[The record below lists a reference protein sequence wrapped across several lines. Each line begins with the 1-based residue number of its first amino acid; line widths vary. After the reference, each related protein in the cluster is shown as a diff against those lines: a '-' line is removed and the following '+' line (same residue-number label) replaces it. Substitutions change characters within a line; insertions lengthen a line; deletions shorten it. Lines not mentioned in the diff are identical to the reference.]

1 MPLGE
6 TAGQITG
13 VVTVSL
19 DITQQKEAQK
29 LNTLLATA
37 VEHAGDVIEITDA
50 ASHFEYVNSAFE
62 RISGYSRAD
71 ALGQT
76 PFSLLMSDRNDE
88 PHYRAVQNAIASG
101 QVWHGTLTGRRKDG
115 TLYEQEATISP
126 VRDAEGVITHYVAV
140 KRDITERLQT
150 QARIWHL
157 AHHDAL
163 TDLPNRVLFQDRL
176 QQAVAQARRSGL
188 LVAILFI
195 DLDNFKDV
203 NDALGHEFGD
213 LLLKAVTLRLRGCTR
228 ETDTVARLGGDEFAL
243 IHTGLERSQSA
254 AKLAEKVL
262 ERLSEPFSLEGQ
274 EVHISASIGVT
285 ICPLD
290 HDDPQQ
296 IVKNADMAMYRAK
309 NTGRSNYQFYKEEM
323 NLAFQ
328 ARKALEREL
337 RKALANGELDLYY
350 QPQIDARSSVIVGAE
365 ALVRWPHPER
375 GMISPGEF
383 VPIAEESGLI
393 VPLGEWVLQTA
404 CTQNRVWRDLGLP
417 PVRVAV
423 NLSAAQFLYRD
434 LMASVIRALETSGL
448 DHAHLELEITEGIL
462 MRETEVTINTLRRL
476 AELGIQIAVDDF
488 GTGYSSMAYLK
499 RFPVSKIKIDRAFV
513 TDVTTDRG
521 DAAIVGAV
529 IGLAHGLGPLR
540 RRRGRRDPRTGR
552 TPARAWL
559 RRAPG
564 LLFRP
569 PDDRRLVPG
578 APRRHEWLARH
589 TQGAAARAL
598 ARRSPLTF
606 LRAPRG
612 HWDCRRRSGRPR
624 GSALGQLVVLIGQQP
639 AQMLAAI
646 EHDHLPGH
654 RGRRQDEVYRTADL
668 FGRSAAPQ
676 GQRGAQATE
685 ARRRLMDAWQGG
697 TRTDRI
703 DANRRRERRRQRF
716 GQYPQRGLAERIR
729 EEMGAQVPHA
739 LVDDVDDVALY
750 PLLQLSGEV
759 LDQHERGAQIALQV
773 QVPRCPGGIERAI
786 ALECRGVVDQAAERP
801 QRFSSRGHEPFDLVL
816 AGQIGAERSCAAAF
830 GTDLCDQLVRGRF
843 RVTKVDADRP
853 PAAGKIERDAAPDA
867 LGRAGHQH
875 DGVACGAHRSAVG
888 PGPAWLA
895 NFRHAV
901 MSRRAPLCAEPSPP
915 DSPAERGARPDG

>member
-1 MPLGE
+1 MKLRARKGYKALALALLVFSTSIASSGYKIHLEYGRITKKFLPSLWAAAQAEIELLRLLDALNKFVREDAPVDSDQLVERFYILWSRVPLLLSGTELVHVRAAEGAVQLIQELDQALTALEQDILSLRKGDYASYDRIHAELQRYTTDIHKITARTMLKDEEVAEAQREDIRNLYWELSGYFLAIIASAIVLVALLFKEFSNVNGLLRIAHAAEATVSAARAQLRAVIDAVPARIAARDSNGSYIFRNKYSIESIQGVGPHGE
-6 TAGQITG
+6 TTSPAEDDLDRSVFQTGEMIPLFEQEEIDRQNGIHTWLTTKVPLEEAAGRITG

-37 VEHAGDVIEITDA
+37 IEHAGDVIEITDA
-50 ASHFEYVNSAFE
+50 ESHFEYVNTAFE

-76 PFSLLMSDRNDE
+76 PFSLLMSDRNDD
-88 PHYRAVQNAIASG
+88 PHYRAVQNAIAGG

-176 QQAVAQARRSGL
+176 QQAVAQAHRTGQL
-188 LVAILFI
+188 IAILFI

-243 IHTGLERSQSA
+243 IHTGLDRSEWA

-262 ERLSEPFSLEGQ
+262 DRLSEPFSLEGQ

-309 NTGRSNYQFYKEEM
+309 NTGRSNYQFYREEM

-328 ARKALEREL
+328 ARKALERDL
-337 RKALANGELDLYY
+337 RKALANGEFEVFY
-350 QPQIDARSSVIVGAE
+350 QPQIDARRNIIVGAE
-365 ALVRWPHPER
+365 ALIRWPHPDR
-375 GMISPGEF
+375 GMISPAEF
-383 VPIAEESGLI
+383 VPIAEECGLI

-404 CTQNRVWRDLGLP
+404 CNQNKTWQNLGLP
-417 PVRVAV
+417 PIRVAV

-434 LMASVIRALETSGL
+434 LVASVVRMLGTSGL
-448 DHAHLELEITEGIL
+448 DYAYLELEITEGIL

-476 AELGIQIAVDDF
+476 TELGIQIAVDDF

-499 RFPVSKIKIDRAFV
+499 RFPVNKIKIDRAFV

-529 IGLAHGLGPLR
+529 IGLAHGLGLTVAAEGVETVEQAAHLR
-540 RRRGRRDPRTGR
+540 ARGCDELQGYYFGRPVPASEFERR
-552 TPARAWL
+552 L
-559 RRAPG
+559 REIAG
-564 LLFRP
+564 ERP
-569 PDDRRLVPG
+569 PM
-578 APRRHEWLARH
+578 
-589 TQGAAARAL
+589 AAHGRAL
-598 ARRSPLTF
+598 ADSSL
-606 LRAPRG
+606 
-612 HWDCRRRSGRPR
+612 
-624 GSALGQLVVLIGQQP
+624 
-639 AQMLAAI
+639 LA
-646 EHDHLPGH
+646 
-654 RGRRQDEVYRTADL
+654 
-668 FGRSAAPQ
+668 
-676 GQRGAQATE
+676 
-685 ARRRLMDAWQGG
+685 
-697 TRTDRI
+697 
-703 DANRRRERRRQRF
+703 
-716 GQYPQRGLAERIR
+716 
-729 EEMGAQVPHA
+729 
-739 LVDDVDDVALY
+739 
-750 PLLQLSGEV
+750 
-759 LDQHERGAQIALQV
+759 
-773 QVPRCPGGIERAI
+773 
-786 ALECRGVVDQAAERP
+786 
-801 QRFSSRGHEPFDLVL
+801 SSSD
-816 AGQIGAERSCAAAF
+816 
-830 GTDLCDQLVRGRF
+830 
-843 RVTKVDADRP
+843 
-853 PAAGKIERDAAPDA
+853 
-867 LGRAGHQH
+867 
-875 DGVACGAHRSAVG
+875 
-888 PGPAWLA
+888 
-895 NFRHAV
+895 
-901 MSRRAPLCAEPSPP
+901 
-915 DSPAERGARPDG
+915 

>member
-1 MPLGE
+1 MNLKTRKGYKALALALLVFSTSIASSGYKIHLEYGRITKKFLPSLWSAAQAEIELLRLLDALNRFVREDAPVDSDQLVERFYILWSRIPLLLSGTESVHVRAAEGAVQLIQQLDQTLTVLEQAILALRKGDYANYYRIHDELQRYTTEIHKITARTMLKDEEVAEAQREDIRNLYWELSGYFLAIIASAIVLVALLFKEFSNVNGLLRIAHAAEATVSAARAQLRAVIDAVPARIEARDSSGSYIFRNKYSIESMHSVAASEAASPAEDELDRSVFKTAQTIPLFEQEEIGE
-6 TAGQITG
+6 QQGLHTWLTTKVPLEEATGQITG

-50 ASHFEYVNSAFE
+50 ESHFEYVNAAFE

-71 ALGQT
+71 ALGET
-76 PFSLLMSDRNDE
+76 PFSLLMSDRDDE
-88 PHYRAVQNAIASG
+88 PHYRAVQNAIANG

-126 VRDAEGVITHYVAV
+126 VRGAEGVITHYVAV

-188 LVAILFI
+188 LIAILFI

-243 IHTGLERSQSA
+243 IHTGLERSEPA

-262 ERLSEPFSLEGQ
+262 DRLSEPFSLEGQ

-285 ICPLD
+285 LCPLD

-309 NTGRSNYQFYKEEM
+309 NTGRSNYQFYREEM

-337 RKALANGELDLYY
+337 RKALAHGELDVFY
-350 QPQIDARSSVIVGAE
+350 QPQIDARTNVIIGAE
-365 ALVRWPHPER
+365 ALVRWHHPER

-383 VPIAEESGLI
+383 VPIAEECGLI

-404 CTQNRVWRDLGLP
+404 CRQNKVWQDFGLP

-434 LMASVIRALETSGL
+434 LVASVVRLLGTSAL
-448 DHAHLELEITEGIL
+448 DHAYLELEITESIL

-476 AELGIQIAVDDF
+476 TELGIQIAVDDF

-499 RFPVSKIKIDRAFV
+499 RFPVNKIKIDRAFV

-529 IGLAHGLGPLR
+529 IGLAHGLGLSVAAEGVETLEQAEHLR
-540 RRRGRRDPRTGR
+540 ARGCDELQGYYFGR
-552 TPARAWL
+552 PVPASE
-559 RRAPG
+559 
-564 LLFRP
+564 FE
-569 PDDRRLVPG
+569 RRL
-578 APRRHEWLARH
+578 
-589 TQGAAARAL
+589 
-598 ARRSPLTF
+598 
-606 LRAPRG
+606 RG
-612 HWDCRRRSGRPR
+612 
-624 GSALGQLVVLIGQQP
+624 I
-639 AQMLAAI
+639 
-646 EHDHLPGH
+646 
-654 RGRRQDEVYRTADL
+654 
-668 FGRSAAPQ
+668 
-676 GQRGAQATE
+676 
-685 ARRRLMDAWQGG
+685 
-697 TRTDRI
+697 
-703 DANRRRERRRQRF
+703 
-716 GQYPQRGLAERIR
+716 
-729 EEMGAQVPHA
+729 
-739 LVDDVDDVALY
+739 
-750 PLLQLSGEV
+750 
-759 LDQHERGAQIALQV
+759 
-773 QVPRCPGGIERAI
+773 
-786 ALECRGVVDQAAERP
+786 AAERSTATADG
-801 QRFSSRGHEPFDLVL
+801 RVL
-816 AGQIGAERSCAAAF
+816 ANSLLLASS
-830 GTDLCDQLVRGRF
+830 TD
-843 RVTKVDADRP
+843 
-853 PAAGKIERDAAPDA
+853 
-867 LGRAGHQH
+867 
-875 DGVACGAHRSAVG
+875 
-888 PGPAWLA
+888 
-895 NFRHAV
+895 
-901 MSRRAPLCAEPSPP
+901 
-915 DSPAERGARPDG
+915 

>member
-1 MPLGE
+1 MKWKIKKGYNALIVALLIFSISVALSSYKIQREYQRLNQRFIPNLWVAAQAELEFYRFRDALHLYMQEDSPQRGDEVAKRLHILMSRLPLLLQGSESTHVRAVEGAVGLILDFRDTLDALEPSILSLRKGDTASYLAIYDRLTRFIVPLHQIVSKTMLMDEQVAAAQRDDIRRLFWDILGYFIGIIASAMVLVALLFKEFKQANRLLRVAHQAEAAASAAQAQLTAVIDAVPARIAARDRDGAIIFRNKNSADWGRDAEGARETAIAEDALDRQVFRTGQLVPFFEEDLREPERGLRTWLTTKVPLEE
-6 TAGQITG
+6 TAGHITG

-37 VEHAGDVIEITDA
+37 VEHAADVIEITDA
-50 ASHFEYVNSAFE
+50 ASRFEYVNSAFE
-62 RISGYSRAD
+62 RISGFGRTE

-76 PFSLLMSDRNDE
+76 PFSLLMSDWNDE
-88 PHYRAVQNAIASG
+88 AHYRAVQNAIASG

-115 TLYEQEATISP
+115 NLYEQEATISP

-176 QQAVAQARRSGL
+176 QQAVAQAHRTGQL
-188 LVAILFI
+188 IAILFI

-243 IHTGLERSQSA
+243 IHTGLDRSEWA

-337 RKALANGELDLYY
+337 RKALANGELDVYY
-350 QPQIDARSSVIVGAE
+350 QPQIDARNSVIVGAE

-383 VPIAEESGLI
+383 VPIAEECGLI

-404 CTQNRVWRDLGLP
+404 CKQNKAWQNLGLS

-513 TDVTTDRG
+513 TEVTTDRG
-521 DAAIVGAV
+521 DSAIVGAV
-529 IGLAHGLGPLR
+529 IGLAHGLGL
-540 RRRGRRDPRTGR
+540 T
-552 TPARAWL
+552 
-559 RRAPG
+559 
-564 LLFRP
+564 
-569 PDDRRLVPG
+569 V
-578 APRRHEWLARH
+578 
-589 TQGAAARAL
+589 AAEGVETLEQAEH
-598 ARRSPLTF
+598 
-606 LRAPRG
+606 LRARG
-612 HWDCRRRSGRPR
+612 CDELQGYYFGRPMTAASFQQR
-624 GSALGQLVVLIGQQP
+624 LATVNGASGIPKELPAL
-639 AQMLAAI
+639 
-646 EHDHLPGH
+646 
-654 RGRRQDEVYRTADL
+654 
-668 FGRSAAPQ
+668 S
-676 GQRGAQATE
+676 
-685 ARRRLMDAWQGG
+685 
-697 TRTDRI
+697 
-703 DANRRRERRRQRF
+703 
-716 GQYPQRGLAERIR
+716 LAE
-729 EEMGAQVPHA
+729 VH
-739 LVDDVDDVALY
+739 
-750 PLLQLSGEV
+750 
-759 LDQHERGAQIALQV
+759 
-773 QVPRCPGGIERAI
+773 
-786 ALECRGVVDQAAERP
+786 
-801 QRFSSRGHEPFDLVL
+801 
-816 AGQIGAERSCAAAF
+816 
-830 GTDLCDQLVRGRF
+830 
-843 RVTKVDADRP
+843 
-853 PAAGKIERDAAPDA
+853 
-867 LGRAGHQH
+867 
-875 DGVACGAHRSAVG
+875 
-888 PGPAWLA
+888 
-895 NFRHAV
+895 
-901 MSRRAPLCAEPSPP
+901 
-915 DSPAERGARPDG
+915 

>member
-1 MPLGE
+1 MNLKARKGYKALALALLVFSTSIASSGYKIHLEYGRITKKFLPSLWSAAQAEIELLRLLNALNRFVREDAPVDSDQLVERFYILWSRVPLLLSGTESVHVRAAEGAVQLIQQLDQTLTALEQDILSLQKGDYASYYRIHADLQRYTTDIHKITARTMLKDEEVAEAQREDIRNLYWELSGYFLAIIASAIVLVALLFKEFSNVNGLLRIAHAAEATVSAARAQLRAVIDAVPARIAARDSSGSYIFRNKYSMESMHSVAPAGDAPSPAEDELDRSVFE
-6 TAGQITG
+6 TGHTLPLFEQEEIDEQHGIHTWLTTKVPLEEAAGRITG

-50 ASHFEYVNSAFE
+50 DSHFEYVNAAFE

-88 PHYRAVQNAIASG
+88 PHYRAVQHA
-101 QVWHGTLTGRRKDG
+101 
-115 TLYEQEATISP
+115 ISP

-176 QQAVAQARRSGL
+176 QQAVAHARRSGL

-213 LLLKAVTLRLRGCTR
+213 LLLKAVTLRLRGSTR

-243 IHTGLERSQSA
+243 IHTGLERSEPA

-262 ERLSEPFSLEGQ
+262 ERLSEPFSLDGQ

-285 ICPLD
+285 LCPLD

-309 NTGRSNYQFYKEEM
+309 NTGRSNYQFYREEM

-328 ARKALEREL
+328 ARKALERDL
-337 RKALANGELDLYY
+337 RKALANGEFEVFY
-350 QPQIDARSSVIVGAE
+350 QPQIDARRNMIIGAE
-365 ALVRWPHPER
+365 ALIRWPRPDR
-375 GMISPGEF
+375 GMVSPAEF
-383 VPIAEESGLI
+383 VPIAEECGLI

-404 CTQNRVWRDLGLP
+404 CTQNKVWQDLGLP

-434 LMASVIRALETSGL
+434 LVASVVRMLGSSGL
-448 DHAHLELEITEGIL
+448 DHAYLELEITEGIL
-462 MRETEVTINTLRRL
+462 MRETEVTINTLKRL
-476 AELGIQIAVDDF
+476 TELGIQIAVDDF

-499 RFPVSKIKIDRAFV
+499 RFPVNKIKIDRAFV

-529 IGLAHGLGPLR
+529 IGLAHGLGLTVAAEGVETVEQAAHLR
-540 RRRGRRDPRTGR
+540 ARGCDELQGYYFGR
-552 TPARAWL
+552 PVPASE
-559 RRAPG
+559 
-564 LLFRP
+564 FE
-569 PDDRRLVPG
+569 RRLRGIVAERPTATADG
-578 APRRHEWLARH
+578 
-589 TQGAAARAL
+589 RAL
-598 ARRSPLTF
+598 ANSL
-606 LRAPRG
+606 L
-612 HWDCRRRSGRPR
+612 
-624 GSALGQLVVLIGQQP
+624 
-639 AQMLAAI
+639 LA
-646 EHDHLPGH
+646 
-654 RGRRQDEVYRTADL
+654 
-668 FGRSAAPQ
+668 SS
-676 GQRGAQATE
+676 
-685 ARRRLMDAWQGG
+685 
-697 TRTDRI
+697 TD
-703 DANRRRERRRQRF
+703 
-716 GQYPQRGLAERIR
+716 
-729 EEMGAQVPHA
+729 
-739 LVDDVDDVALY
+739 
-750 PLLQLSGEV
+750 
-759 LDQHERGAQIALQV
+759 
-773 QVPRCPGGIERAI
+773 
-786 ALECRGVVDQAAERP
+786 
-801 QRFSSRGHEPFDLVL
+801 
-816 AGQIGAERSCAAAF
+816 
-830 GTDLCDQLVRGRF
+830 
-843 RVTKVDADRP
+843 
-853 PAAGKIERDAAPDA
+853 
-867 LGRAGHQH
+867 
-875 DGVACGAHRSAVG
+875 
-888 PGPAWLA
+888 
-895 NFRHAV
+895 
-901 MSRRAPLCAEPSPP
+901 
-915 DSPAERGARPDG
+915 

>member
-1 MPLGE
+1 MKWKIKKGYNALIVALLIFSISVALSSYKIQREYERLNQRFIPNLWVAAQAELEFFRFRDALHLYMQEDSSHRGDEVVKRLHILMSRLPLLLQGSESTHVRAVEGAVALIEDFRDTLDALEPDILSLRKGEAAAYLAIFDRLTPFIVPLHQVVSKTMQMDEQVAAAQRDDIRQLFWDILGYFIGIIASAMVLVALLFKEFKQANRLLRVAHQAEVAASATQAQLTAVIDAVPARIAARDRDGAIIFRNKNSADWRKGAPETEVAEDVLDRQVFRTGQLVPFFEEDLREAERGVRTWLTTKVPLEE
-6 TAGQITG
+6 TAGHITG

-37 VEHAGDVIEITDA
+37 IEHAGDVIEITDA
-50 ASHFEYVNSAFE
+50 ASRFEYVNSAFE
-62 RISGYSRAD
+62 RISGFSRAET
-71 ALGQT
+71 LGQT
-76 PFSLLMSDRNDE
+76 PFSLLMSDWNDE
-88 PHYRAVQNAIASG
+88 AHYRTVQNTIASG

-176 QQAVAQARRSGL
+176 QQAVAQAHRTGQL
-188 LVAILFI
+188 IAILFI

-243 IHTGLERSQSA
+243 IHTGLDRSEWA

-262 ERLSEPFSLEGQ
+262 DRLSEPFSLEGQ

-328 ARKALEREL
+328 ARKALERDL

-350 QPQIDARSSVIVGAE
+350 QPQIDARNSVIVGAE

-404 CTQNRVWRDLGLP
+404 CNQNKTWQNLGLP

-448 DHAHLELEITEGIL
+448 DHAHLELEITESIL

-513 TDVTTDRG
+513 TEVTTDRG
-521 DAAIVGAV
+521 DSAIVGAV
-529 IGLAHGLGPLR
+529 IGLAHGLGLS
-540 RRRGRRDPRTGR
+540 
-552 TPARAWL
+552 
-559 RRAPG
+559 
-564 LLFRP
+564 
-569 PDDRRLVPG
+569 V
-578 APRRHEWLARH
+578 
-589 TQGAAARAL
+589 AAEGVETLEQAEH
-598 ARRSPLTF
+598 
-606 LRAPRG
+606 LRARG
-612 HWDCRRRSGRPR
+612 CDELQGYYFGRPMNAALFQQR
-624 GSALGQLVVLIGQQP
+624 LAAMSSALGAPKELP
-639 AQMLAAI
+639 AL
-646 EHDHLPGH
+646 
-654 RGRRQDEVYRTADL
+654 
-668 FGRSAAPQ
+668 S
-676 GQRGAQATE
+676 
-685 ARRRLMDAWQGG
+685 
-697 TRTDRI
+697 
-703 DANRRRERRRQRF
+703 
-716 GQYPQRGLAERIR
+716 LAE
-729 EEMGAQVPHA
+729 VH
-739 LVDDVDDVALY
+739 
-750 PLLQLSGEV
+750 
-759 LDQHERGAQIALQV
+759 
-773 QVPRCPGGIERAI
+773 
-786 ALECRGVVDQAAERP
+786 
-801 QRFSSRGHEPFDLVL
+801 
-816 AGQIGAERSCAAAF
+816 
-830 GTDLCDQLVRGRF
+830 
-843 RVTKVDADRP
+843 
-853 PAAGKIERDAAPDA
+853 
-867 LGRAGHQH
+867 
-875 DGVACGAHRSAVG
+875 
-888 PGPAWLA
+888 
-895 NFRHAV
+895 
-901 MSRRAPLCAEPSPP
+901 
-915 DSPAERGARPDG
+915 